1 MNRRRFLQ
9 VSAAALAGGALLE
22 GCVTS
27 NRSAASST
35 ASPQTQFDRYFI
47 PILNGFLKNAAAT
60 APDYVVCDYPGGT
73 KLKSC
78 CTPSGKTYVSVARML
93 PVLVESA
100 DPRHRAVLVSV
111 FAHAFDP
118 QHPDFWGYAPAEKP
132 TQLSVE
138 AALVAWS
145 LWRMRPE

>member
-9 VSAAALAGGALLE
+9 LSAAAIAGSALL
-22 GCVTS
+22 
-27 NRSAASST
+27 NRDGLAFDAM
-35 ASPQTQFDRYFI
+35 PQTRFDSYFL
-47 PILNGFLKNAAAT
+47 PILHGFFKNARAT
-60 APDYVVCDYPGGT
+60 AADYVVCDYPDGT

-93 PVLVESA
+93 PPMAEWITAGRASPQVREVL
-100 DPRHRAVLVSV
+100 LSV
-111 FAHAFDP
+111 YRNAFDP
-118 QHPDFWGYAPAEKP
+118 ANANFWGYAPDSKP

-145 LWRMRPE
+145 LWRLGEN